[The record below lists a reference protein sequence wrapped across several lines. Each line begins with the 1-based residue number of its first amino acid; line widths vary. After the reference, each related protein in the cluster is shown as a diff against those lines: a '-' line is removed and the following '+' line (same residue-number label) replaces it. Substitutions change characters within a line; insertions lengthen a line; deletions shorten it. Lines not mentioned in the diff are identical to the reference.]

1 MDTGVRRELARSAYQ
16 DRRAACEAAVR
27 VARSVFPGVRALRDV
42 TSEMLERVRA
52 RLDPLVYRRAR
63 HVVEEDLRPHALAAA
78 FQAGDLP
85 AAGRLMNDSHT
96 SLRDLYQ
103 VSSAELDRLTAE
115 ARAHPACFGARM
127 TGAGFGGCAVALVR
141 RDEAEAFLAIVQ
153 SAYGRGA
160 PAGDAWFVTPPA
172 QGAHIEAA

>member
-1 MDTGVRRELARSAYQ
+1 
-16 DRRAACEAAVR
+16 
-27 VARSVFPGVRALRDV
+27 
-42 TSEMLERVRA
+42 
-52 RLDPLVYRRAR
+52 
-63 HVVEEDLRPHALAAA
+63 
-78 FQAGDLP
+78 
-85 AAGRLMNDSHT
+85 
-96 SLRDLYQ
+96 
-103 VSSAELDRLTAE
+103 
-115 ARAHPACFGARM
+115 M